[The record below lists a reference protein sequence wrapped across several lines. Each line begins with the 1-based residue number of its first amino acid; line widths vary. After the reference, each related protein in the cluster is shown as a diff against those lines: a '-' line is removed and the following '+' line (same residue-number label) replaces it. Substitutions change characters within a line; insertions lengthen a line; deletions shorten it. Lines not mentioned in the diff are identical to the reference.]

1 MSQKLNQSILIVED
15 SDEDFAAL
23 SRAIAKSKFLNP
35 IYRCEDGEE
44 ALDFL
49 FHEAD
54 YRDPNVAP
62 RPAII
67 ILDLNGDLP
76 MLREPQRASS
86 INLPGTDGREVL
98 SAIKQ
103 DDKLQSIPAI
113 VFSTSSNPKDIASC
127 YRHGIGGYVVK
138 PMNFDQLQKLIE
150 TLLAYWFKAVELP
163 DTASNN

>member
-1 MSQKLNQSILIVED
+1 MNDNLKQSILIVED

-23 SRAIAKSKFLNP
+23 SRAIAKSKFHNP

-49 FHEAD
+49 YREAD
-54 YRDPNVAP
+54 YQDPTVAP

-67 ILDLNGDLP
+67 ILDL
-76 MLREPQRASS
+76 
-86 INLPGTDGREVL
+86 NLPGTDGREVL

-103 DDKLQSIPAI
+103 DDQLQSIPAI
-113 VFSTSSNPKDIASC
+113 IFSTSSNSKDIESC
-127 YRHGIGGYVVK
+127 YRHGIGGYIVK
-138 PMNFDQLQKLIE
+138 PMNFSRLQKLIE

-163 DTASNN
+163 DTASSN